1 MQTTLPLGIVESVA
15 IECDTPEP
23 YSVSESAGD
32 ASQRGVVKSVAIW
45 GVSLLPVCR
54 CPWSFR
60 LLNFSQPLTFRRS
73 CRLQRWRTGLSRCFL
88 P

>member
-32 ASQRGVVKSVAIW
+32 ASQRGVV
-45 GVSLLPVCR
+45 
-54 CPWSFR
+54 
-60 LLNFSQPLTFRRS
+60 
-73 CRLQRWRTGLSRCFL
+73 
-88 P
+88 